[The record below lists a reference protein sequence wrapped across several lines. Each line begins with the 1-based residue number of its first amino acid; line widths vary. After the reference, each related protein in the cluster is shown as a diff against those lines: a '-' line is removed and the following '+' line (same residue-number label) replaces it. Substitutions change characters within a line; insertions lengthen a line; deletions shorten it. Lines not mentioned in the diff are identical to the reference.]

1 MRTNDGSIFFRKAG
15 SLPNLCKGGSNNPK
29 EDAQMKKRLIV
40 AVAMLTLGL
49 FATASLA
56 DTKKGGK
63 IDGKKEFEE
72 HCAVCHKDGGN
83 MITPTKTLSKKDRA
97 ANGVKSARDIIKLI
111 RKPGAG
117 MTAFDIK
124 TISDKEAKAIAEYIL
139 KTFK

>member
-1 MRTNDGSIFFRKAG
+1 
-15 SLPNLCKGGSNNPK
+15 
-29 EDAQMKKRLIV
+29 MKKRLIV
-40 AVAMLTLGL
+40 AVAILTLGL
-49 FATASLA
+49 FATAGLA

-72 HCAVCHKDGGN
+72 HCVVCHKDGGN
-83 MITPTKTLSKKDRA
+83 MITPGKTLSKKDRL
-97 ANGVKSARDIIKLI
+97 ANGVKSAKDITKLI

-117 MTAFDIK
+117 MTAFNSK